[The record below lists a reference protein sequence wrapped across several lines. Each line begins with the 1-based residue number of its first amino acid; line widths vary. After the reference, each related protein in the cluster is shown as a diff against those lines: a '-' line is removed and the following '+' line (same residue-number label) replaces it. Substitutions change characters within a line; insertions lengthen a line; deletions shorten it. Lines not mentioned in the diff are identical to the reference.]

1 VSNPF
6 AGRARCLLVLAAVVL
21 IPLLL
26 LGAVLGPWVGA
37 VAERDE
43 EVASRADQMRRFE
56 RLIATLPGLR
66 AELDQVLANQ
76 DLKAFYY
83 DARTAALAGAQLQRE
98 VQEMVQTAGG
108 RLISTQI
115 LPSAAG
121 EQPQRVSIRAQLQ
134 GDVETLLEVL
144 HRIEQARPF
153 LFVDQISV
161 RATQRRVVRRPPV
174 RGAAGAQPQQQEEQ
188 LTVRLD
194 VFGYALGQ
202 AG

>member
-1 VSNPF
+1 MSNPF

>member
-1 VSNPF
+1 
-6 AGRARCLLVLAAVVL
+6 LLLAPLVL
-21 IPLLL
+21 IPALMIL
-26 LGAVLGPWVGA
+26 AVLGPWARA
-37 VAERDE
+37 VSELDDE
-43 EVASRADQMRRFE
+43 IASRADQTLRYE
-56 RLIATLPGLR
+56 RLIATLPGMR

-76 DLKAFYY
+76 EFKTFYF
-83 DARTAALAGAQLQRE
+83 DAQTSALAGAQLQRE
-98 VQEMVQTAGG
+98 VQDMVQAAGG

-115 LPSAAG
+115 LPSAAA

-161 RATQRRVVRRPPV
+161 RATQRRTVRRRSA
-174 RGAAGAQPQQQEEQ
+174 RGAPASQQEGQ

>member
-1 VSNPF
+1 MTKPL
-6 AGRARCLLVLAAVVL
+6 AGRARCFLLLAPVVL
-21 IPLLL
+21 IPALLII
-26 LGAVLGPWVGA
+26 AVVGPWARA
-37 VAERDE
+37 VSGLDDE
-43 EVASRADQMRRFE
+43 IASRLDQVQRYQ
-56 RLIATLPGLR
+56 RLLATLPGTR

-76 DLKAFYY
+76 ELKAFYF
-83 DARTAALAGAQLQRE
+83 DAQTPALAGAQLQRE
-98 VQEMVQTAGG
+98 IQEMVQTAGG

-115 LPSAAG
+115 LPSAAA

-161 RATQRRVVRRPPV
+161 RATQRRTVRRPPT
-174 RGAAGAQPQQQEEQ
+174 RGAPAGQQDGQ

>member
-1 VSNPF
+1 MTKPT
-6 AGRARCLLVLAAVVL
+6 AGRARCLLLLAPLVL
-21 IPLLL
+21 IPALVLT
-26 LGAVLGPWVGA
+26 AVLGPWA
-37 VAERDE
+37 SAISELDAEIATRQ
-43 EVASRADQMRRFE
+43 DQSQRYQ
-56 RLIATLPGLR
+56 RLLATLPGMR
-66 AELDQVLANQ
+66 AELDRVLANQ
-76 DLKAFYY
+76 ELKAFYF
-83 DARTAALAGAQLQRE
+83 DAQTSALAGAQLQRE

-115 LPSAAG
+115 LPSAAA

-161 RATQRRVVRRPPV
+161 RATQRRTVRRSAA
-174 RGAAGAQPQQQEEQ
+174 RGAPAAQQEGQ

>member
-1 VSNPF
+1 MSKPLPARV
-6 AGRARCLLVLAAVVL
+6 RCLLILAPVVL
-21 IPLLL
+21 IPALLII
-26 LGAVLGPWVGA
+26 AVVGPWA
-37 VAERDE
+37 RAMTELDDE
-43 EVASRADQMRRFE
+43 IASRADQVLRYE
-56 RLIATLPGLR
+56 RLIATLPGMR

-76 DLKAFYY
+76 ELKAFYF
-83 DARTAALAGAQLQRE
+83 DAQTSALAGAQLQRE
-98 VQEMVQTAGG
+98 VQDMVQTAGG

-115 LPSAAG
+115 LPSAAA
-121 EQPQRVSIRAQLQ
+121 EQPQRVNIRAQLQ

-161 RATQRRVVRRPPV
+161 RATQRRTVRRARA
-174 RGAAGAQPQQQEEQ
+174 RGASASQQEGQ